1 MDTYGWEWLEALA
14 RQDVH
19 FHRGTNTPG
28 EAVDAGLKRVGLA
41 GAASGGAGTT
51 WSTPD
56 AGHPSSPGASARH
69 CSGTPLHPE
78 AAKLVPEL
86 MLSRA
91 VQASGFNG
99 WNVRT
104 DVVPEGGPI

>member
-1 MDTYGWEWLEALA
+1 MEGGRSPRPTPGDDDATLFLFKKYVDTYGWEWLEALA

-78 AAKLVPEL
+78 AAKSYP
-86 MLSRA
+86 
-91 VQASGFNG
+91 N
-99 WNVRT
+99 
-104 DVVPEGGPI
+104 